1 MRNDIVQ
8 QLRDQLPTGTA
19 NYFLAN
25 VTEEQRPNLVQ
36 HFADNGIETDGLYPV
51 SRGRFVK
58 INDEILRNDITK
70 EEEDTTNETR
80 RGMGREANLTWDT
93 TLQMGNEVIAGQWHG
108 EWTPETS
115 ELGDGIYPVSIEER
129 VCKRMRIGMGDQLT
143 FNIGSE
149 IVTVEVTSIRT
160 VNWQTMQPNFFFV
173 LHPMAMEAFRSSYI
187 TSFYLPPERKPEL
200 TRLMAPFASV
210 TMFDVDARINQV
222 RSIIDQVSAAIEFI
236 LILVLVAGSLVLIA
250 QVQASMDERQRELAI
265 LRTLGAKGRMIR
277 ASVIYEFLIIGSVA
291 GFMAALANEVSL
303 YLLQT
308 QIFQM
313 QSSLHIEYW
322 VIAPLTGAVVVG
334 LLVAASCWR
343 LLSMNTQVLLRKML

>member
-1 MRNDIVQ
+1 
-8 QLRDQLPTGTA
+8 
-19 NYFLAN
+19 
-25 VTEEQRPNLVQ
+25 
-36 HFADNGIETDGLYPV
+36 
-51 SRGRFVK
+51 
-58 INDEILRNDITK
+58 
-70 EEEDTTNETR
+70 
-80 RGMGREANLTWDT
+80 
-93 TLQMGNEVIAGQWHG
+93 
-108 EWTPETS
+108 
-115 ELGDGIYPVSIEER
+115 
-129 VCKRMRIGMGDQLT
+129 
-143 FNIGSE
+143 
-149 IVTVEVTSIRT
+149 
-160 VNWQTMQPNFFFV
+160 
-173 LHPMAMEAFRSSYI
+173 
-187 TSFYLPPERKPEL
+187 
-200 TRLMAPFASV
+200 MAPFASV

-334 LLVAASCWR
+334 LLGAASCWR